1 MPLLHNLMKIPSS
14 QGDLI
19 RAVRANRTQA
29 EFALALGVDRSC
41 LSRYESEALGA
52 PTSVINHCLAEIART
67 MNGVAAETSPIAQA
81 LVHAHEVVGV
91 LERIQGKSATE
102 PTKTSKAKRSD
113 K

>member
-1 MPLLHNLMKIPSS
+1 MKIPLS

-19 RAVRANRTQA
+19 RAVRANRTQT

-52 PTSVINHCLAEIART
+52 PTSVINYCLEEIAQA
-67 MNGVAAETSPIAQA
+67 MNGVIAETSPIAQA
-81 LVHAHEVVGV
+81 LAHAHEVVSV
-91 LERIQGKSATE
+91 LERMQSKPAADL
-102 PTKTSKAKRSD
+102 TKTSRIKRSD